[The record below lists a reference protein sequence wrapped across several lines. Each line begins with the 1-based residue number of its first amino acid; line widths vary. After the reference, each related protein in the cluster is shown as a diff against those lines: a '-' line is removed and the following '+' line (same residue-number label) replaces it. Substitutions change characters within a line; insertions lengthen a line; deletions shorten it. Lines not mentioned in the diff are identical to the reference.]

1 MNLLS
6 YLTCELKHDNTLIEE
21 IKSRLD
27 ILAKRP
33 NNTITQEIVLVIKE
47 LLDNSQMSLIWQK
60 NISLAIDC
68 GATLLKNQQAKGA
81 MNAVIEYLEKTLDFI
96 KNDE

>member
-6 YLTCELKHDNTLIEE
+6 YLTCELKHNNTLIEE

-27 ILAKRP
+27 ILVKRP
-33 NNTITQEIVLVIKE
+33 NNMISQEIVLVINE

-60 NISLAIDC
+60 NISFAIDS
-68 GATLLKNQQAKGA
+68 GATLLKNQQSNDTIKT
-81 MNAVIEYLEKTLDFI
+81 VILSLENTLDFI
-96 KNDE
+96 KNEK